1 MSGTWISQL
10 FFVSFLFSHRFGV
23 CVCVCVMGRQIDA
36 HQSPLAAMT
45 FSSKGM
51 YLATASEKGTIVR
64 VHLVAHATKV
74 KLTP

>member
-10 FFVSFLFSHRFGV
+10 FFVTILFSHRFG
-23 CVCVCVMGRQIDA
+23 VCVCVMGRQIDA
-36 HQSPLAAMT
+36 HQSPLAAMA
-45 FSSKGM
+45 FSSKGV

-74 KLTP
+74 KLTL